1 MPKEYEKCKESYIK
15 KGTPEKRAKAICAGM
30 YYNRHGITVKEAEKR
45 GLKSMLYVART
56 KSSLETILDS
66 VEGNDYVIVPLTEEI
81 RQKLKAYQPKVENEQ
96 YKYVAIHKSLV
107 DVSRDA
113 KLVLRLEKLKE
124 NETSKQNEHNEPKV
138 EQAQGVVK
146 DGKVKSLSSELMDED
161 VDVETKAEEKLPTL
175 SEVMS
180 KVAKGEK
187 LSKLE
192 KHILSVALDAAK
204 DSKSTTHEE
213 REEAKRDLENEEL
226 SEKTKETLHK
236 EFGGGHE
243 AEEREDNKDVSLE
256 DVNEQ
261 KTLSADSSAVQAVES
276 EDMEPKKE
284 EDKKDE
290 EKLKSWTSLLK
301 SFGSL
306 DPNTPIFNSK
316 QEADRFA
323 RHYKLYYG
331 QAVVRP
337 AGLKEVRTY
346 GSKAKYV
353 VDVE

>member
-15 KGTPEKRAKAICAGM
+15 KGTPEKKAKAICAGM

-96 YKYVAIHKSLV
+96 YKYVALHKSLV

-146 DGKVKSLSSELMDED
+146 DGKVKSLTSEIMDED
-161 VDVETKAEEKLPTL
+161 VEVETKAKEKLPTL

-180 KVAKGEK
+180 KVARGEK
-187 LSKLE
+187 LTAVE
-192 KHILSVALDAAK
+192 RHILSVALDATK
-204 DSKSTTHEE
+204 DSKSTTKEE
-213 REEAKRDLENEEL
+213 REEAKRDLENEEI
-226 SEKTKETLHK
+226 SEKTKETLRK
-236 EFGGGHE
+236 EFGSGE
-243 AEEREDNKDVSLE
+243 DKEEKEVE

-261 KTLSADSSAVQAVES
+261 KTLSATSSTAQAVEA

-284 EDKKDE
+284 EKEEEKEDE
-290 EKLKSWTSLLK
+290 EKLKSWNSLLK

-306 DPNTPIFNSK
+306 DPNVPIFNSK

-337 AGLKEVRTY
+337 AGLKEVRVY

-353 VDVE
+353 VDVEQ

>member
-1 MPKEYEKCKESYIK
+1 MPKEYERCKESYIK
-15 KGTPEKRAKAICAGM
+15 KGTPEKKAKAICAGM
-30 YYNRHGITVKEAEKR
+30 YYNRHGITVKEAKKR

-66 VEGNDYVIVPLTEEI
+66 LEDRDYVIVPLTEEI

-96 YKYVAIHKSLV
+96 YKYIAIHKSLV

-124 NETSKQNEHNEPKV
+124 NETSKQNEHNEPEV

-161 VDVETKAEEKLPTL
+161 VDVETKAEEKFPTL
-175 SEVMS
+175 SDLMS
-180 KVAKGEK
+180 KIARGEK

-192 KHILSVALDAAK
+192 RHILSVALDVAK

-226 SEKTKETLHK
+226 SEKTKETLHR

-243 AEEREDNKDVSLE
+243 AKEEDKDVSVE

-261 KTLSADSSAVQAVES
+261 KALSADSSAVQAVES
-276 EDMEPKKE
+276 EDMETKKE
-284 EDKKDE
+284 KEKEDE
-290 EKLKSWTSLLK
+290 EKLKSWASLLK

-353 VDVE
+353 VDIE

>member
-15 KGTPEKRAKAICAGM
+15 KGISEKKAKAICAGM
-30 YYNRHGITVKEAEKR
+30 YYNRHGITVKEAKKR

-56 KSSLETILDS
+56 KGSLETILDS
-66 VEGNDYVIVPLTEEI
+66 LEDKDYVIVPLTEEI

-96 YKYVAIHKSLV
+96 YKYIAIHKSLV
-107 DVSRDA
+107 DVTKDA

-187 LSKLE
+187 LGKLE
-192 KHILSVALDAAK
+192 RHILSVALDAAK
-204 DSKSTTHEE
+204 HSKSTTHEE

-243 AEEREDNKDVSLE
+243 TKGEDKDVSLE

-261 KTLSADSSAVQAVES
+261 KTLSANSGAVQAAES
-276 EDMEPKKE
+276 EDMEPEKEEEE
-284 EDKKDE
+284 EDK

-337 AGLKEVRTY
+337 AGLKEVRAY

-353 VDVE
+353 VDIE

>member
-1 MPKEYEKCKESYIK
+1 MPKEYERCKESYIK
-15 KGTPEKRAKAICAGM
+15 KGTPEKKAKAICAGM

-66 VEGNDYVIVPLTEEI
+66 VEGSDYVIVPLTEEI

-192 KHILSVALDAAK
+192 RHILSVALDAAK

-236 EFGGGHE
+236 EFGGGG
-243 AEEREDNKDVSLE
+243 EDEGKDELLE
-256 DVNEQ
+256 DLNEQ
-261 KTLSADSSAVQAVES
+261 KTLSATSSTAQAVES

-284 EDKKDE
+284 EEKEDE

-346 GSKAKYV
+346 GAKAKYV
-353 VDVE
+353 VDIE

>member
-1 MPKEYEKCKESYIK
+1 MPKEYERCKESYIR
-15 KGTPEKRAKAICAGM
+15 KGTPEKKAKAICAGM

-66 VEGNDYVIVPLTEEI
+66 VEGIDYVIVPLTEEI

-96 YKYVAIHKSLV
+96 YKYVALHKSLV

-146 DGKVKSLSSELMDED
+146 DGKVKSLTSELMDED

-180 KVAKGEK
+180 KVAKGKK
-187 LSKLE
+187 LNKLE
-192 KHILSVALDAAK
+192 RHILSVALDAAK
-204 DSKSTTHEE
+204 DSKSTTQEE
-213 REEAKRDLENEEL
+213 REEAKRDLENEEI
-226 SEKTKETLHK
+226 SEKTKETLYK

-243 AEEREDNKDVSLE
+243 AKGEDKDVSLE

-261 KTLSADSSAVQAVES
+261 KTLSADSSVVQAVES

-284 EDKKDE
+284 KEKEDE

-337 AGLKEVRTY
+337 AGLKEVRAY

-353 VDVE
+353 VDIE

>member
-15 KGTPEKRAKAICAGM
+15 KGTPEKKAKAICAGM
-30 YYNRHGITVKEAEKR
+30 YYNRHGITVKEAKKR

-66 VEGNDYVIVPLTEEI
+66 LEDRDYVIVPLTEEI
-81 RQKLKAYQPKVENEQ
+81 RQKLKSYQPKVENEQ
-96 YKYVAIHKSLV
+96 YKYIAIHKSLV
-107 DVSRDA
+107 DVTKDA

-138 EQAQGVVK
+138 EHVQGVVK

-187 LSKLE
+187 LSRLE
-192 KHILSVALDAAK
+192 RHILSVALDAAK

-236 EFGGGHE
+236 EFGS
-243 AEEREDNKDVSLE
+243 EEGSEDLGEHVE

-261 KTLSADSSAVQAVES
+261 KTLSATDSTVQAVES
-276 EDMEPKKE
+276 EDMEPKKKE
-284 EDKKDE
+284 EEKEDE

-353 VDVE
+353 VDIE

>member
-1 MPKEYEKCKESYIK
+1 MPKEYEHCKESYLK
-15 KGTPEKRAKAICAGM
+15 KGVSEKKAKAICAGM
-30 YYNRHGITVKEAEKR
+30 YYNRHGITVKEAKKR
-45 GLKSMLYVART
+45 GLKSMFYVART

-66 VEGNDYVIVPLTEEI
+66 LEDKDYVIVPLTEEI

-96 YKYVAIHKSLV
+96 YKYIAIHKGLV
-107 DVSRDA
+107 DVTRDA
-113 KLVLRLEKLKE
+113 KLVLRLEKIKE
-124 NETSKQNEHNEPKV
+124 NETSKQNEHNEPEV
-138 EQAQGVVK
+138 EHVQGIVK
-146 DGKVKSLSSELMDED
+146 EGKVKSLSSELMDED
-161 VDVETKAEEKLPTL
+161 VDVETKAEEKFPTL

-192 KHILSVALDAAK
+192 RHILSVALDAAK

-236 EFGGGHE
+236 EFGSG
-243 AEEREDNKDVSLE
+243 EEKSELE

-261 KTLSADSSAVQAVES
+261 KTLSATSSTVQAVES
-276 EDMEPKKE
+276 EDMEPRKE
-284 EDKKDE
+284 EDEKEDE

-306 DPNTPIFNSK
+306 DPNVPVFNSK

-337 AGLKEVRTY
+337 AGLKEVRVY

-353 VDVE
+353 VDIE

>member
-1 MPKEYEKCKESYIK
+1 MPKEYERCKESYIK
-15 KGTPEKRAKAICAGM
+15 KGTPEKKAKAICAGM

-66 VEGNDYVIVPLTEEI
+66 LEDRDYVIVPITEEI
-81 RQKLKAYQPKVENEQ
+81 RQKLKSYQPKVENEQ
-96 YKYVAIHKSLV
+96 YKYIAVHKSLV
-107 DVSRDA
+107 DVTKDA

-138 EQAQGVVK
+138 EHVQGVVK

-161 VDVETKAEEKLPTL
+161 VDVETKAEEKLPEKLPTL

-180 KVAKGEK
+180 KVAKGKK
-187 LSKLE
+187 LNRLE
-192 KHILSVALDAAK
+192 RHILSVALDAVK
-204 DSKSTTHEE
+204 SSKSTTKEE
-213 REEAKRDLENEEL
+213 REEARRDLENEEI
-226 SEKTKETLHK
+226 SEKTRETLHK
-236 EFGGGHE
+236 EFGSE
-243 AEEREDNKDVSLE
+243 KDDEDME
-256 DVNEQ
+256 EQ
-261 KTLSADSSAVQAVES
+261 KTLSATDSTVQAVES
-276 EDMEPKKE
+276 EDMEPQKE
-284 EDKKDE
+284 DEKEDE
-290 EKLKSWTSLLK
+290 EKLKSWNSLLK

-323 RHYKLYYG
+323 RYYKLYYG

-353 VDVE
+353 VDIE